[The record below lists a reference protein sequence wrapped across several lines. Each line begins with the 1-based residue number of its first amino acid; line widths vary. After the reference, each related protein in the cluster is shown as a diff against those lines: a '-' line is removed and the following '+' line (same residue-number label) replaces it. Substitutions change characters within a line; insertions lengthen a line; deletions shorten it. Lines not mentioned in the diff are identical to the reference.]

1 MSWNENGLTQAEAEE
16 ALRIHGPNIV
26 DRQENKGFVQ
36 TLIEVL
42 SEPMFLLLIG
52 AAAVYM
58 LLGDTGEGLVLS
70 AFALFSI
77 VLVIVQNRRSEH
89 ALDALRTLATPH
101 ARVLRDGVLCVIDAT
116 EVVPGDVLLIAE
128 GERIAADGI
137 LRRAS
142 ELTVD
147 ESILTGESVPVRKQA
162 ASGVPPLAA
171 TRRRTRRRR
180 SAAGV
185 CRHAGPGRPWP
196 GRSDP
201 HRPPQPDGADRCLA
215 GGHRP

>member
-1 MSWNENGLTQAEAEE
+1 MSWNETGLTQAEAEE
-16 ALRIHGPNIV
+16 GLRVHGPNIV
-26 DRQENKGFVQ
+26 DRQETKGFVQ

-58 LLGDTGEGLVLS
+58 LLGDMSEGLLLS

-89 ALDALRTLATPH
+89 ALEALRALSSPH
-101 ARVLRDGVLCVIDAT
+101 ARVLRDGVTCVIDAT

-137 LRRAS
+137 LRRA
-142 ELTVD
+142 
-147 ESILTGESVPVRKQA
+147 GQGQRKQH
-162 ASGVPPLAA
+162 
-171 TRRRTRRRR
+171 TQR
-180 SAAGV
+180 
-185 CRHAGPGRPWP
+185 
-196 GRSDP
+196 
-201 HRPPQPDGADRCLA
+201 Q
-215 GGHRP
+215 